1 MARKDKKKPDDNQMI
16 HKAALKAITKNDFI
30 SFQQLLKDNAGK
42 MDLSEA
48 MTRSVRR
55 GLIAFVE
62 ELHKYGVKFLCGKLM
77 NCTRSF
83 NEVPEDDNLTYAMKH
98 GPLNLVLMMFAFGVD
113 QEDTFSDEQFAL
125 AFQYSSKIRVKE
137 ALVRNHFIE
146 PNQYSTNALW
156 EYAVKDSEKMFRSM
170 LKEYRHTMPDVQ
182 TLLRYVIEAGPNDAG
197 VCDNLGVVL
206 QEGADIT
213 KDDYALVDLLV
224 RHDRNPAVVVKATF
238 LFQDNIEVMRRM
250 ANKITAQFGKHFE
263 EAAIRLLN
271 HPAVD
276 LEDPN
281 CELLL
286 YFYRHHS
293 CLPNLGHK
301 KASLRAKN
309 DELLYMAFEKS
320 DGTLL
325 EKLLIAGL
333 NPNAQPGRAI
343 AVMTSLF
350 EITAEAAPLLG
361 LGGIPF
367 SYRYCMQCFDLLCR
381 HGLLLDDTTD
391 ALVKRCIAVGEG
403 QLLLG
408 LFQCGVRLPPG
419 VEANTPNS
427 EVNHMIQQQLHRR
440 VKAAHPRDEEVV

>member
-1 MARKDKKKPDDNQMI
+1 MARKDKKQPDDNGMI
-16 HKAALKAITKNDFI
+16 HRAALKAIAKDDFI
-30 SFQQLLKDNAGK
+30 AFQDLLKHNAGK
-42 MDLSEA
+42 MDLNELMS
-48 MTRSVRR
+48 RSIRR
-55 GLIAFVE
+55 SKTAFVE
-62 ELHKYGVKFLCGKLM
+62 ELHKYGVKFLGGKLM

-83 NEVPEDDNLTYAMKH
+83 NEVSEDDNLTYAMKH
-98 GPLNLVLMMFAFGVD
+98 GPLNLVLTMFAYGVD
-113 QEDTFSDEQFAL
+113 QEDTFSEEQFAL
-125 AFQYSSKIRVKE
+125 AFQYSSKVRVKE

-146 PNQYSTNALW
+146 PNQFSTAVLW
-156 EYAVKDSEKMFRSM
+156 EYATKDSEKMLQTM
-170 LKEYRHTMPDVQ
+170 LNEYRDTMPDVQ
-182 TLLRYVIEAGPNDAG
+182 TLLRYVIEAGA
-197 VCDNLGVVL
+197 CDNLGVVL
-206 QEGADIT
+206 REGADIT

-224 RHDRNPAVVVKATF
+224 RDDRNPAVVVKATF

-286 YFYRHHS
+286 YFYRHYS
-293 CLPNLGHK
+293 CLPNLGRK
-301 KASLRAKN
+301 KASLRVKN
-309 DELLYMAFEKS
+309 DELLYMAFEKT

-325 EKLLIAGL
+325 EKLLRVGL